1 MKFGAKD
8 IIIAF
13 LLVLIA
19 IIIFGRKISFADE
32 LTSPAPAPGAQGEND
47 TAGMPSGAILPKTAD
62 EACQTKYGDGWIDF
76 SPMLCKKI

>member
-13 LLVLIA
+13 LLVLVA
-19 IIIFGRKISFADE
+19 IVIFGRKMSFADAM
-32 LTSPAPAPGAQGEND
+32 TSPAPSPD
-47 TAGMPSGAILPKTAD
+47 TYDATGMPSGAILPKTA
-62 EACQTKYGDGWIDF
+62 EEVCSTKYGDGWIDF

>member
-13 LLVLIA
+13 LLVLVA
-19 IIIFGRKISFADE
+19 IVIFGRKMSFADAM
-32 LTSPAPAPGAQGEND
+32 TSPAPGSQAKND
-47 TAGMPSGAILPKTAD
+47 ATGMPSGAILPKTAD
-62 EACQTKYGDGWIDF
+62 EVCSTKYGDGWIDF